1 MPSNWFK
8 SPRASHLP
16 GSTPEPTR
24 RKAGQAE
31 IIDEA
36 DLIRAAEQVIT
47 ALAGP
52 GATVRAD
59 QLDAVRVLVCERRRA
74 LVVQATGWGK
84 SAVYWIAARA
94 VRDAGA
100 GPVLVVS
107 PLLALMRDQVA
118 AASRAGLRAIT
129 LNSSNVDDWSSLERD
144 LTSGSVDVVL
154 VSPERLASPRFVDE
168 VLTHLINNLGL
179 LVIDEAHCISSWGH
193 DFRPDYQRIA
203 ALLLANP
210 RLPVLATTATA
221 NARVT
226 ADIATQLG
234 DSTFVQRGELARTSL
249 QLSVLPGLS
258 PIDRYA
264 WVADALGLLGGSGI
278 VYVLT
283 VAEAT
288 RLAGF
293 LASQGFAVAEYS
305 GQLEADERGRV
316 EGALRRN
323 ELKAVVATSALGMGY
338 DKPDLAFCLHVG
350 SPSSPVDYYQQVGRA
365 GRALDEAVVTL
376 LPGQGDERLWE
387 WFATASVPDPVEA
400 NAVLAALHDAP
411 GPVSVIALET
421 STGVRRSRVELLVKV
436 LAVDG
441 AVTRSAD
448 GWSASGQPWSYD
460 DAKYAALV
468 EARRAEADLMR
479 SYAAATTCLETLL
492 RLALDDTV
500 GEAAQCGRCSVCVGA
515 LPAALPRTPSR
526 ENLEAATTFLRGLD
540 TAIAPRKLWA
550 GGLIGRSGRISPTL
564 AIAEGRALAF
574 ADDPA
579 WTDVA
584 GLLADSSDDIESPDW
599 VLQGLTAVLA
609 RWRSSWKARPIA
621 VAAIPSTR
629 RPRFNHSLA
638 AGLAAIG
645 QLTVIDPFEISGP
658 HAPSGL
664 SPAARARTV
673 ETRIR
678 LRAGIGVPSG
688 PILLV
693 DDTLRTGWTMTI
705 SGALLREAGATAIL
719 PLVVHQRP

>member
-1 MPSNWFK
+1 M
-8 SPRASHLP
+8 
-16 GSTPEPTR
+16 
-24 RKAGQAE
+24 GQSE
-31 IIDEA
+31 IINEV
-36 DLIRAAEQVIT
+36 DLIRAANQVIT

-94 VRDAGA
+94 VRDAGS

-129 LNSSNVDDWSSLERD
+129 LNSSNFDDWSSLERD

-234 DSTFVQRGELARTSL
+234 DNTFVQRGELARTSL

-258 PIDRYA
+258 PIERYA
-264 WVADALGLLGGSGI
+264 WVADALGMLEGSGI

-316 EGALRRN
+316 EDALRRN

-376 LPGQGDERLWE
+376 LPSRSDERLWE

-400 NAVLAALHDAP
+400 NAVLAALRDAP

-468 EARRAEADLMR
+468 EARRAEAGLMR

-500 GEAAQCGRCSVCVGA
+500 GEAAQCGRCSVCLGA

-540 TAIAPRKLWA
+540 TVIAPRKLWA
-550 GGLIGRSGRISPTL
+550 GGLSGRSGRISPTL

-579 WTDVA
+579 WTDIA

-609 RWRSSWKARPIA
+609 RWRSSWLARPIA

-629 RPRFNHSLA
+629 RPRFNQSLA

-645 QLTVIDPFEISGP
+645 QLTVIEPFEVSGP

-673 ETRIR
+673 EARIR
-678 LRAGIGVPSG
+678 LRPGIAVPSG

>member
-1 MPSNWFK
+1 M
-8 SPRASHLP
+8 
-16 GSTPEPTR
+16 
-24 RKAGQAE
+24 GQSE
-31 IIDEA
+31 IINEA
-36 DLIRAAEQVIT
+36 DLIRAANEVIT

-94 VRDAGA
+94 VRDAGS

-234 DSTFVQRGELARTSL
+234 DNTFVQRGELARTSL

-258 PIDRYA
+258 PIERYA
-264 WVADALGLLGGSGI
+264 WVADALGMLEGSGI

-316 EGALRRN
+316 EDALRRN

-365 GRALDEAVVTL
+365 GRSLDEAVVTL
-376 LPGQGDERLWE
+376 LPSRSDERLWE

-460 DAKYAALV
+460 DAKYAALI
-468 EARRAEADLMR
+468 EARRAEAGLMR

-500 GEAAQCGRCSVCVGA
+500 GESAQCGRCSVCVGA

-526 ENLEAATTFLRGLD
+526 ENLEAATAFLRGLD
-540 TAIAPRKLWA
+540 TVIAPRKLWA
-550 GGLIGRSGRISPTL
+550 SGLSGRSGRISPTL

-579 WTDVA
+579 WTDIA

-599 VLQGLTAVLA
+599 VLQGLTTVLA
-609 RWRSSWKARPIA
+609 RWRSSWLARPIA

-629 RPRFNHSLA
+629 RPRFNQSLA

-645 QLTVIDPFEISGP
+645 QLTVIEPFEVSSP

-673 ETRIR
+673 EARIR
-678 LRAGIGVPSG
+678 LRAGIAVPSG

-693 DDTLRTGWTMTI
+693 DDTLRTSWTMTI

>member
-1 MPSNWFK
+1 M
-8 SPRASHLP
+8 
-16 GSTPEPTR
+16 
-24 RKAGQAE
+24 GQSE
-31 IIDEA
+31 IINEV
-36 DLIRAAEQVIT
+36 DLIRAANQVIT

-94 VRDAGA
+94 VRDAGS

-129 LNSSNVDDWSSLERD
+129 LNSSNFDDWSSLERD

-234 DSTFVQRGELARTSL
+234 DNTFVQRGELARTSL

-258 PIDRYA
+258 PIERYA
-264 WVADALGLLGGSGI
+264 WVADALGMLEGSGI

-316 EGALRRN
+316 EDALRRN

-376 LPGQGDERLWE
+376 LPSRSDERLWE

-460 DAKYAALV
+460 DAKYAALI
-468 EARRAEADLMR
+468 EARRAEAGLMR

-500 GEAAQCGRCSVCVGA
+500 GESAQCGRCSVCVGA

-540 TAIAPRKLWA
+540 TVIAPRKLWA
-550 GGLIGRSGRISPTL
+550 SGLSGRSGRISPTL

-579 WTDVA
+579 WTDIA

-629 RPRFNHSLA
+629 RPRFNQSLA

-645 QLTVIDPFEISGP
+645 QLTVIEPFEISGP

-673 ETRIR
+673 EARIR
-678 LRAGIGVPSG
+678 LRPGIAVPSG

>member
-1 MPSNWFK
+1 M
-8 SPRASHLP
+8 
-16 GSTPEPTR
+16 
-24 RKAGQAE
+24 
-31 IIDEA
+31 
-36 DLIRAAEQVIT
+36 IT

-94 VRDAGA
+94 VRDAGS

-129 LNSSNVDDWSSLERD
+129 LNSSNFDDWSSLERD

-234 DSTFVQRGELARTSL
+234 DNTFVQRGELARTSL

-258 PIDRYA
+258 PIERYA
-264 WVADALGLLGGSGI
+264 WVADALGMLEGSGI

-316 EGALRRN
+316 EDALRRN

-376 LPGQGDERLWE
+376 LPSRSDERLWE

-460 DAKYAALV
+460 DAKYAALI
-468 EARRAEADLMR
+468 EARRAEAGLMR

-492 RLALDDTV
+492 RRALDDTV
-500 GEAAQCGRCSVCVGA
+500 GESAQCGRCSVCVGA

-526 ENLEAATTFLRGLD
+526 ENLEAATAFLRGLD
-540 TAIAPRKLWA
+540 TVIAPRKLWA
-550 GGLIGRSGRISPTL
+550 SGLSGRSGRISPTL

-579 WTDVA
+579 WTDIA

-629 RPRFNHSLA
+629 RPRFNQSLA

-645 QLTVIDPFEISGP
+645 QLTVIEPFEISGP

-673 ETRIR
+673 EARIR
-678 LRAGIGVPSG
+678 LRPGIAVPSG